1 MKRGD
6 TTMKPLYEGKAKRVF
21 EDPNFKD
28 QVIIEFTDKV
38 TAGDGA
44 KRETFTGKGTLAC
57 DISEHLFSFLEG
69 KGIDTHY
76 VRRLK
81 GPQLLCKK
89 VEIFPVEVVCR
100 NIAAG
105 SFSKRYGIKKG
116 TKLAEPLVEFF
127 IKDDS
132 LHDPLISVDAIHR
145 IGLISQTESE
155 FLKIVTL
162 SVNYYMSE
170 LLKQQGLTLVD
181 FKLEFGKTTDDT
193 IVVADE
199 LSPDT
204 MRVWDEKATSLDK
217 DVFRESKGDILSTY
231 KKLLEILHATKPED
245 IEVRN
250 ETIQVIV
257 EPKSGIKNPP
267 GEVTRKALIRLGFAE
282 VGEVRV
288 GKVFSIVLKTPVTS
302 EILEH
307 LNVMSIK
314 LLSNPISEKY
324 KVRLA

>member
-1 MKRGD
+1 
-6 TTMKPLYEGKAKRVF
+6 MKPLYEGKAKRVF
-21 EDPNFKD
+21 EDPNSED
-28 QVIIEFTDKV
+28 RVIIEFADTV
-38 TAGDGA
+38 TAGGEA
-44 KRETFTGKGTLAC
+44 KKETFTGKGALAC
-57 DISEHLFSFLEG
+57 DISEYLFSFLEG

-76 VRRLK
+76 IKRLK

-89 VEIFPVEVVCR
+89 AEIFPVKVVCR
-100 NIAAG
+100 NVAAG

-132 LHDPLISVDAIHR
+132 LHNPLLSIDAIHR
-145 IGLISQTESE
+145 IGLVSHIESE
-155 FLKIVTL
+155 FLTIVTL
-162 SVNYYMSE
+162 SVNYYLSE

-181 FKLEFGKTTDDT
+181 FKLEFGKTADDT
-193 IVVADE
+193 IVLADE

-204 MRVWDEKATSLDK
+204 MHIWEDRATSLDK
-217 DVFRESKGDILSTY
+217 DVFRENKGDILSTY
-231 KKLLEILHATKPED
+231 KKLLDTLHETKPED
-245 IEVRN
+245 IESRDV
-250 ETIQVIV
+250 TIQVIV

-288 GKVFSIVLKTPVTS
+288 GKVFSIVLRTPLTS

-307 LNVMSIK
+307 LNIMSIK

-324 KVRLA
+324 KVRLV